1 RLADS
6 LGRPG
11 LSPVI
16 THVSCFGWAGSIGY
30 PPLGI
35 LTSMCQN
42 LPMRNDPDPID
53 DLALALLYLTT
64 FGPSAASTWKNLDP
78 EVRQRLVEKRYLRKP
93 QGKAPAAM
101 LTARGWARP
110 GCVPNASGISETR
123 TIGLDKRPHG
133 SDGSGVKVCWVI

>member
-1 RLADS
+1 HHADRTRPTLVFGVERATGDRPRAGPAGHQPARSGRLELVPGTGWHAQRLADS
-6 LGRPG
+6 LGRQG
-11 LSPVI
+11 LSPAI

-78 EVRQRLVEKRYLRKP
+78 KVRQRLVQKNYLPKP
-93 QGKAPAAM
+93 HA
-101 LTARGWARP
+101 
-110 GCVPNASGISETR
+110 
-123 TIGLDKRPHG
+123 
-133 SDGSGVKVCWVI
+133 